1 MRSYFT
7 CAALGFALVSGAPVA
22 NAQSLVTSPNEFFDS
37 PPSGTLLG
45 PMPIVDVSSG
55 VLQPKQT
62 VETVQTVAAPP
73 APKQTVETVQTVPA
87 APPAVRHHVMASHH
101 LTVHQVVESHHA
113 TVHHVAASASSRSLY
128 NYIGPAPTVQRVV
141 APVVITQSPI
151 AAPGQVLNLSGQF
164 LCVEGCAGGQPGLA
178 FVTQN
183 GWDMNLVNE
192 IGQPT
197 RAWVDW
203 PGHIWALNW
212 NEGAVY
218 SPDGMTIQFDNG
230 TVWRRNI
237 ELLVLPSAP
246 PHGR

>member
-1 MRSYFT
+1 
-7 CAALGFALVSGAPVA
+7 
-22 NAQSLVTSPNEFFDS
+22 
-37 PPSGTLLG
+37 
-45 PMPIVDVSSG
+45 
-55 VLQPKQT
+55 
-62 VETVQTVAAPP
+62 
-73 APKQTVETVQTVPA
+73 
-87 APPAVRHHVMASHH
+87 
-101 LTVHQVVESHHA
+101 VESHHA
-113 TVHHVAASASSRSLY
+113 TVRHVTASVSSRSLY
-128 NYIGPAPTVQRVV
+128 NYVGRPPTVQRVV
-141 APVVITQSPI
+141 APVVITQTPI

-192 IGQPT
+192 LGQPT

>member
-1 MRSYFT
+1 M
-7 CAALGFALVSGAPVA
+7 
-22 NAQSLVTSPNEFFDS
+22 
-37 PPSGTLLG
+37 
-45 PMPIVDVSSG
+45 PMVDVSSG
-55 VLQPKQT
+55 VLQPTQT
-62 VETVQTVAAPP
+62 VETVQTVPAAPP
-73 APKQTVETVQTVPA
+73 APKQTVETVQTVAA
-87 APPAVRHHVMASHH
+87 APPAVRHHVVASHH
-101 LTVHQVVESHHA
+101 ATVHQVLESHHA

-128 NYIGPAPTVQRVV
+128 NYVGRPTVLRVV
-141 APVVITQSPI
+141 APVVITQAPI
-151 AAPGQVLNLSGQF
+151 AAPRQALNLSGQF

-192 IGQPT
+192 LGQPT

-237 ELLVLPSAP
+237 ELLVLPAAP

>member
-1 MRSYFT
+1 MKTYFT
-7 CAALGFALVSGAPVA
+7 CAALGFALVAGASVA
-22 NAQSLVTSPNEFFDS
+22 NAQSLVTSPYEIFDI

-45 PMPIVDVSSG
+45 PMPMVDVSSG
-55 VLQPKQT
+55 VLQPTQT
-62 VETVQTVAAPP
+62 VKTI
-73 APKQTVETVQTVPA
+73 QTVPTA
-87 APPAVRHHVMASHH
+87 RPAVGHQVMASHRT
-101 LTVHQVVESHHA
+101 TVHQVVESHHT
-113 TVHHVAASASSRSLY
+113 TVHHVAASASSRPLY
-128 NYIGPAPTVQRVV
+128 NYIGRAPTVVT
-141 APVVITQSPI
+141 PVVITQAPA

-183 GWDMNLVNE
+183 GWDINLVNE
-192 IGQPT
+192 LGQPT

-203 PGHIWALNW
+203 PGHIWAVNW

-237 ELLVLPSAP
+237 ELLVLPSAL